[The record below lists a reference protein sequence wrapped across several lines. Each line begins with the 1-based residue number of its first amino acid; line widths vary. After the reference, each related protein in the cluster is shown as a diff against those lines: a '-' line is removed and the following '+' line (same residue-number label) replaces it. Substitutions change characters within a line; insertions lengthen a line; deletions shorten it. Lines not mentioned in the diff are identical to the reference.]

1 MEEFDATD
9 EFDSDL
15 QTARRDFCHL
25 EENCYKEGFREGAD
39 DGRQRQ
45 AQEGFNSGYCRG
57 VEEGMKRGYIT
68 GQLNAMLC
76 RLQKKTSGTTAEE
89 TDSMTTFISELKVLL
104 EEAEAIDNITTMEDK
119 IRAIKAQFMCIFK
132 TTLLGRP

>member
-1 MEEFDATD
+1 MCAVYFA
-9 EFDSDL
+9 
-15 QTARRDFCHL
+15 
-25 EENCYKEGFREGAD
+25 KI
-39 DGRQRQ
+39 
-45 AQEGFNSGYCRG
+45 NSF
-57 VEEGMKRGYIT
+57 EGMYNT
-68 GQLNAMLC
+68 LCSAMLC